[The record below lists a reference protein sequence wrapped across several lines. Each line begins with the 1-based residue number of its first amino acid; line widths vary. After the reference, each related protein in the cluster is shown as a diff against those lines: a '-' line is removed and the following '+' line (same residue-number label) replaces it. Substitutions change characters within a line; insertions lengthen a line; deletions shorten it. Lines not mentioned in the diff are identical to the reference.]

1 VNTEPSGAKTPTPVE
16 LAVRLRAAV
25 GVLVRATRGADRLAP
40 IPAAVLDLLARR
52 PMTTAELA
60 ESRGV
65 RHQTMA
71 ATVRDLTETGYV
83 AAAPDPGDA
92 RKKILTV
99 TAAGHRAL
107 DADRRRRVALI
118 AGGIEQ
124 ALGPQDRRDLAHAL
138 DLVERVTA
146 TVAEGDG
153 EPVTGA
159 W

>member
-1 VNTEPSGAKTPTPVE
+1 MSTESRGVSAPTPVE

-40 IPAAVLDLLARR
+40 IPGAVLDLLGRG

-71 ATVRDLTETGYV
+71 ATVKELTEAGYV
-83 AAAPDPGDA
+83 AAAPDPDDA

-99 TAAGHRAL
+99 TDSGRGAL
-107 DADRRRRVALI
+107 DEDRRRRVASI
-118 AGGIEQ
+118 AGGIEA
-124 ALGPQDRRDLAHAL
+124 ALGPRDRSDLAHAI
-138 DLVERVTA
+138 DLLERITA
-146 TVAEGDG
+146 AVPGPGG

>member
-1 VNTEPSGAKTPTPVE
+1 MSTESSAAHAPTPVE

-40 IPAAVLDLLARR
+40 IPAAVLELLGRG

-60 ESRGV
+60 EGRGV

-71 ATVRDLTETGYV
+71 ATVKELTEVGYV

-92 RKKILTV
+92 RKKILTL
-99 TAAGHRAL
+99 TDSGRGAL
-107 DADRRRRVALI
+107 DEDRRRRIALI
-118 AGGIEQ
+118 AGGIET
-124 ALGPQDRRDLAHAL
+124 ALGPQDRSDLAHAI
-138 DLVERVTA
+138 DLLERISA
-146 TVAEGDG
+146 TVSGPGG